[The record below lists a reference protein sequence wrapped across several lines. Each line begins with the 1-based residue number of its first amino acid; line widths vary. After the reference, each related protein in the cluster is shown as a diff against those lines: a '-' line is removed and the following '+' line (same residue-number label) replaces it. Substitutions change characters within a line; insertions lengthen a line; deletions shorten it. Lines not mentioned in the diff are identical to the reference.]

1 MMTPASSC
9 QRARAYRPSRKG
21 TYPNSNCLS
30 ICIIDLQKSTN
41 KGRREL
47 ETCELTMGK
56 CLGPLLFTVATCP
69 SCKFHVYHDMLKHM
83 RTTINLPDD
92 LILQAKKAA
101 LEADTTLTEIIA
113 NALRE
118 ALAKRHRKPGRTK
131 TDLSAYTYGSGGVQ
145 PGVDLDDTSALL
157 DLMDGIDDP
166 HRR

>member
-1 MMTPASSC
+1 
-9 QRARAYRPSRKG
+9 
-21 TYPNSNCLS
+21 
-30 ICIIDLQKSTN
+30 
-41 KGRREL
+41 
-47 ETCELTMGK
+47 
-56 CLGPLLFTVATCP
+56 
-69 SCKFHVYHDMLKHM
+69 MLRHM

-118 ALAKRHRKPGRTK
+118 SLSRARRKGPPK
-131 TDLSAYTYGSGGVQ
+131 EFKLIAYGKGGVF